1 MNYCHVYIMLCV
13 CFTHFCGLSESRYS
27 AIVMPKCDFLLRKKT
42 KYFFAYY
49 LEFMLARYQY
59 FNVKNV
65 RNLRLEHFESY
76 SSFSYCAH
84 SSVYW
89 VFWPSGRVVD

>member
-1 MNYCHVYIMLCV
+1 
-13 CFTHFCGLSESRYS
+13 
-27 AIVMPKCDFLLRKKT
+27 MPKCEFFLLKKKT
-42 KYFFAYY
+42 KEIFAYD
-49 LEFMLARYQY
+49 LDFMLARYQY

-65 RNLRLEHFESY
+65 RNLRLEHFENY

-84 SSVYW
+84 SSVYR